1 MKVFK
6 GLNNLHFFM
15 ERRIFVQIEEVCERF
30 EIPIDILK
38 CYENWNF
45 LNAEKL
51 SGKWDYDKKDIE
63 LLSTIT
69 TLYDVGFSLN
79 EIEEYMRLSLS
90 ECDNSDKLVKILN
103 EKRDNALD
111 EIHHKQIQLDTLDY
125 LRFELSKI
133 KK

>member
-1 MKVFK
+1 M
-6 GLNNLHFFM
+6 
-15 ERRIFVQIEEVCERF
+15 RIGI
-30 EIPIDILK
+30 
-38 CYENWNF
+38 F